1 MEVQQLEG
9 QELPTGEISVERWKA
24 FLWAD
29 ATRNGEDAFRYDE
42 RAAELGEDGQ
52 LVPPTL
58 CQHVAFEATGG
69 IEATL
74 GQVSDDWKSGAALGQ
89 LRVEFHAPMHVDE
102 PYAVTGEIANIDRK
116 DGSQGEL
123 TIITYA
129 YEVTTTDG
137 EPVYDLEADLI
148 LMDT

>member
-1 MEVQQLEG
+1 MELRQLEG
-9 QELPTGEISVERWKA
+9 RELPDGEITVERWKA

-29 ATRNGEDAFRYDE
+29 ATRNDEDAFRYDD

-69 IEATL
+69 IEQTL
-74 GQVSDDWKSGAALGQ
+74 GQVSEDWKSGAALGQ
-89 LRVEFHAPMHVDE
+89 LRVDFHAPMHVDE
-102 PYAVTGEIANIDRK
+102 PYAVSGEIADIERK
-116 DGSQGEL
+116 DGSTGEL
-123 TIITYA
+123 TVVTYA

-137 EPVYDLEADLI
+137 EPVYDLEADLV